1 MDSFSTLNSLASTA
15 VSATLTGFAMHILDG
30 FLPAPADPSKA
41 GVISSGASIAIQA
54 VANMYA
60 LGFLIDFRARMGFIQ
75 NVPAEVTIPI
85 MSAILIASQPNFGKK
100 LHNLYRS
107 GVTSWSNGFKMT
119 LPGSIPV
126 GQNGN
131 VSSTPRS
138 NIQVTERNLNTG
150 SDAPMINF

>member
-30 FLPAPADPSKA
+30 FLPAPSDPSKT
-41 GVISSGASIAIQA
+41 GVLSSAASIAIQA

-60 LGFLIDFRARMGFIQ
+60 LGFLIDFRARMGYIQ
-75 NVPAEVTIPI
+75 NVPAEVTIPV

-107 GVTSWSNGFKMT
+107 GISSWSNGFKMT
-119 LPGSIPV
+119 LPGALP
-126 GQNGN
+126 GN
-131 VSSTPRS
+131 TSTTTGTPRS
-138 NIQVTERNLNTG
+138 NIQVTERNQNVG
-150 SDAPMINF
+150 SDAPMVNF